1 MHELFIGMSNVELKP
16 EGFEKDNPEDAL
28 EQHVLDLIRK
38 HGLNEALMLRSPLRK
53 LLILLMVIILIDFKT
68 TMISMS

>member
-1 MHELFIGMSNVELKP
+1 
-16 EGFEKDNPEDAL
+16 
-28 EQHVLDLIRK
+28 
-38 HGLNEALMLRSPLRK
+38 MLRSPLRK

>member
-1 MHELFIGMSNVELKP
+1 MLKSPHVHTPRSSSRGAAHIFETNEL
-16 EGFEKDNPEDAL
+16 
-28 EQHVLDLIRK
+28 
-38 HGLNEALMLRSPLRK
+38 LMLRSRLRK

>member
-1 MHELFIGMSNVELKP
+1 ML
-16 EGFEKDNPEDAL
+16 DAL
-28 EQHVLDLIRK
+28 RNIS
-38 HGLNEALMLRSPLRK
+38 NSLMLRSPLRK